1 MRGYSMAGMMATS
14 AAPERRASAHCEGT
28 VKERSY
34 LPRSGPWVKP
44 RTSGAVLRYC
54 TTEMRSLVTIGGGEN
69 FTTERR
75 EVRRRGDFAARRADL
90 MYNTSANLKLADLEA
105 GEMAKRWWLM
115 ILAAMLCGASRA
127 DAQAKSEA
135 GAGASPAAGEK
146 AISIAEKTKSMEKMA
161 GYFNIYW
168 DAKAG
173 KIWVEIDK
181 WGTEFLYQSSLPA
194 GIGSNDI
201 GLDRGQLGGTHV
213 VRFERSGPKVLLV
226 QANLDYRAVSEDA
239 DERRAVR
246 DSFAESALWGFTVAA
261 EDGERALVDATDFF
275 LRDAHGVPAALRKTK
290 QGAYRLDASRCT
302 LYLPRTKN
310 FPLNTEVEATLTFVG
325 DEAGPWVKEVTPEAG
340 AITVREHH
348 SLVQLPG
355 PGYKPR
361 AYDPRSSFFGISY
374 MDYATPI
381 SEPIVKRFAA
391 RHRLEKK
398 DPNAAVSE
406 AVTPIVYYLDRGAP
420 EPIRSA
426 LLEGARWWAQAFE
439 AAGFKN
445 AFRVELLPEGA
456 DPMDL
461 RYNVIQWIHRATR
474 GWSYGATVTDPR
486 TGEIIKGHVSLGS
499 LRVRQDY
506 LIAEG
511 LLAPYADGKAL
522 PPVQDR
528 ALQMALARL
537 RQLAAHEVG
546 HTLGLMHNYSASTV
560 RRSSVMDYPPPLVKL
575 EADGVPDVSNAYA
588 TGIGDWD
595 KVSIA
600 WGYSEFAPG
609 TDEHAGL
616 AKILTDGYG
625 RGLRYLTDQDARP
638 ASSSSSVAHLWDSGE
653 NAVDELNRLMQ
664 VRAAALRRFGENNIR
679 AGAPLATIED
689 ALVPIYM
696 LHRYQVEAA
705 SKLIGGMDYT
715 FALRGDGQRPTQIV
729 AAAEQR
735 RALAAV
741 LNTLKPEALALPE
754 SLLKIIPPRPPAYE
768 RGRED
773 FKIRT
778 YPAFDAVAPAE
789 SAAQHTLQF
798 LFNAARAQRLL
809 EFHAQDKANPSLEEI
824 LDAVLTATWKAP
836 HGNGYAEQINYV
848 VDDVVLYD
856 LMALADNDKASDE
869 VRAVAVLRLHTLKEW
884 LDSAGGGKGIATER
898 AHTFFA
904 SRQIEQF
911 EKDPRRLDLTPP
923 TEPPDGPPIGAMG
936 DADDDWQP

>member
-1 MRGYSMAGMMATS
+1 MSKR
-14 AAPERRASAHCEGT
+14 
-28 VKERSY
+28 
-34 LPRSGPWVKP
+34 
-44 RTSGAVLRYC
+44 
-54 TTEMRSLVTIGGGEN
+54 LV
-69 FTTERR
+69 
-75 EVRRRGDFAARRADL
+75 
-90 MYNTSANLKLADLEA
+90 
-105 GEMAKRWWLM
+105 WLM
-115 ILAAMLCGASRA
+115 ALLCCVSRA
-127 DAQAKSEA
+127 RAQAQGK
-135 GAGASPAAGEK
+135 GETTAEK
-146 AISIAEKTKSMEKMA
+146 TSIAEKTKSMEKMP

-168 DAKAG
+168 DARQG
-173 KIWVEIDK
+173 KLWLEIDK
-181 WGTEFLYQSSLPA
+181 WGAEFLYQSSLPA

-201 GLDRGQLGGTHV
+201 GLDRGQLGGTHL

-226 QANLDYRAVSEDA
+226 QSNLEFRAISNDA

-261 EDGERALVDATDFF
+261 AEGERALVDATDFF
-275 LRDAHGVPAALRKTK
+275 LRDAHRVPEALRRTK
-290 QGAYRLDASRCT
+290 QGAYRLDASRCA

-310 FPLNTEVEATLTFVG
+310 FPLNTEVEATLTFTG
-325 DEAGPWVKEVTPEAG
+325 DEPGPWVRQVTPEAD

-348 SLVQLPG
+348 SFVQLPP

-381 SEPIVKRFAA
+381 SEPIMKRFTA

-398 DPNAAVSE
+398 DPNAVISE
-406 AVTPIVYYLDRGAP
+406 AVQPIVYYLDRGAP

-426 LLEGARWWAQAFE
+426 LLEGARWWSQAFE

-445 AFRVELLPEGA
+445 AFRVELMPEGA

-511 LLAPYADGKAL
+511 LLAPYENGKAL
-522 PPVQDR
+522 PPEQDK
-528 ALQMALARL
+528 AAQMALARL

-560 RRSSVMDYPPPLVKL
+560 NRSSVMDYPPPLIKL
-575 EADGVPDVSNAYA
+575 GADGVPDVSDAYA
-588 TGIGDWD
+588 TGIGEWD

-609 TDEHAGL
+609 TEEHAAL
-616 AKILTDGYG
+616 NKILLDGYG

-638 ASSSSSVAHLWDSGE
+638 ASSSSSVAHLWDSGA

-664 VRAAALRRFGENNIR
+664 VRAAALRRFGEKNIR
-679 AGAPLATIED
+679 GGAPLATIED
-689 ALVPIYM
+689 VLVPIYM

-715 FALRGDGQRPTQIV
+715 FALRGDGQTPTQMV
-729 AAAEQR
+729 APTEQR

-741 LNTLKPEALALPE
+741 LATLKPEALALPD

-778 YPAFDAVAPAE
+778 YPAFDALAPAE
-789 SAAQHTLQF
+789 AAAQHTLQF
-798 LFNAARAQRLL
+798 IFNPERAQRLV
-809 EFHAQDKANPSLEEI
+809 EFHARDKANPGLEEVFG
-824 LDAVLTATWKAP
+824 AVLKATWESPYTGFAP
-836 HGNGYAEQINYV
+836 EISNV
-848 VDDVVLYD
+848 VKNVALYD
-856 LMALADNDKASDE
+856 LMSLAANEKASDE
-869 VRAVAVLRLHTLKEW
+869 VRATAARALHDLRDW
-884 LDSAGGGKGIATER
+884 LNSTGLSEANA
-898 AHTFFA
+898 FFA
-904 SRQIEQF
+904 AEKIEQF
-911 EKDPRRLDLTPP
+911 EKDPKRLDLTPP
-923 TEPPDGPPIGAMG
+923 AEPPDGPPIGAMG
-936 DADDDWQP
+936 DPDDDWQP